1 MIQGWEA
8 GDGYSRY
15 DAIYDAV
22 RNGTGFAEAMNELTA
37 HGHDE
42 DDVLSQVKG
51 QIGEWY
57 RNGEITKQ
65 QAINMLTKYSG
76 MDSEDITPTVN
87 KWSSKV
93 VTGIAFEDIKE
104 EFLDGNITAQRAI
117 EMYVRYGGY
126 DQDKASETVTKWRAE
141 KETGIIYDDIK
152 DAFMDGEITE
162 GDVRNMYVTYGG
174 YSEEDATEKAAI
186 MAFVKQHPGCDGI
199 SWAAVESYTEYCE
212 ASGMKAETFWDAWK
226 YNSATKADVDSNG
239 ESISGSKKVKVL
251 AYINTLDLTYDQK
264 DSLYYAFGWAESKIY
279 EAPWH

>member
-1 MIQGWEA
+1 
-8 GDGYSRY
+8 
-15 DAIYDAV
+15 
-22 RNGTGFAEAMNELTA
+22 
-37 HGHDE
+37 
-42 DDVLSQVKG
+42 
-51 QIGEWY
+51 
-57 RNGEITKQ
+57 
-65 QAINMLTKYSG
+65 
-76 MDSEDITPTVN
+76 MDREDITPTVN

-93 VTGIAFEDIKE
+93 VTGIAFDDIKE

-141 KETGIIYDDIK
+141 KETGIVYDDIK

-174 YSEEDATEKAAI
+174 YSDEEATEKAAI

-199 SWAAVESYTEYCE
+199 SWAAVENYTEYCE
-212 ASGMKAETFWDAWK
+212 SSGMKAETFWDAWK
-226 YNSATKADVDSNG
+226 YNSTTKADVDSDG

-251 AYINTLDLTYDQK
+251 HYINGLDLTYAQK
-264 DSLYYAFGWAESKIY
+264 DTLYYAFGWAESRIY